1 MKYVPDVIISD
12 VMMPGID
19 GIECC
24 RRLKGEL
31 QTCHIPVILLTA
43 CSLDEQRIQ
52 GYAGGA
58 DSYISKPFS
67 SQLLLTRIRNL
78 IESRQRMKQFFGDR
92 QTLAKEDID
101 VYKRQVMDRT
111 KSGIVDFGKDSAPHA
126 IEAHDR
132 RKQNSINYVD
142 DFALG
147 TWAPVQKAGNYK
159 LDIFVD
165 KCSVEIFL
173 NGGKIAMTNL
183 IFPTTPYNQMSFYS
197 RGGAFKVDRCKIYR
211 L

>member
-1 MKYVPDVIISD
+1 MRKIYIVNININGGNIVENNMAIEYPMFCYQCEQTAGGKGCTKMGVCGKTPEVAALQDLLIYQIKGISCYAKEI
-12 VMMPGID
+12 V
-19 GIECC
+19 E
-24 RRLKGEL
+24 KGENVD
-31 QTCHIPVILLTA
+31 I
-43 CSLDEQRIQ
+43 
-52 GYAGGA
+52 
-58 DSYISKPFS
+58 YISLPEKK
-67 SQLLLTRIRNL
+67 L
-78 IESRQRMKQFFGDR
+78 
-92 QTLAKEDID
+92 
-101 VYKRQVMDRT
+101 VMDRT

>member
-1 MKYVPDVIISD
+1 METGILAFLSTSNCTFLSGLFSFCLIQCCYQIPSFCPYVTPASI
-12 VMMPGID
+12 GN
-19 GIECC
+19 
-24 RRLKGEL
+24 
-31 QTCHIPVILLTA
+31 
-43 CSLDEQRIQ
+43 
-52 GYAGGA
+52 
-58 DSYISKPFS
+58 
-67 SQLLLTRIRNL
+67 QL
-78 IESRQRMKQFFGDR
+78 
-92 QTLAKEDID
+92 
-101 VYKRQVMDRT
+101 
-111 KSGIVDFGKDSAPHA
+111 P
-126 IEAHDR
+126 
-132 RKQNSINYVD
+132 
-142 DFALG
+142 ALG